1 VRYLVVSDLHA
12 NWEALEAVF
21 RDAEGMYDRAIC
33 CGDLVGYGA
42 DPDRVVEWVRA
53 HCTTVVRGNHDRACT
68 GLEDLE
74 WFNPLARAAAVWTLD
89 HLSPENAAY
98 VRDLPHGPT
107 FVNGIQLL
115 HGSPTDEDEYVVRP
129 DEAAGAFAYLE
140 SHVAFFGHSHI
151 QGGFL
156 WNHSRVETIP
166 PVSVRSECAVMN
178 IEPDMGYL
186 LNPGS
191 VGQPRDGDP
200 RAAYMLYD
208 AGAAM
213 VRYRR
218 VPYDVETAQ
227 RKIRDAGLPPFL
239 ADRLAMGR

>member
-1 VRYLVVSDLHA
+1 MRYLILSDLHS
-12 NWEALEAVF
+12 NWEALEAVL
-21 RDAEGMYDRAIC
+21 RDAEGAYDQALC

-42 DPDRVVEWVRA
+42 DPNRVTEWVRG
-53 HCTTVVRGNHDRACT
+53 HCATVVRGNHDRACT

-74 WFNPLARAAAVWTLD
+74 WFNPVARQAAVWTLQR
-89 HLSPENAAY
+89 LSPENAAY
-98 VRDLPHGPT
+98 VRGLPHGPV
-107 FVNGIQLL
+107 FVDGIQLL

-129 DEAAGAFAYLE
+129 EDAAGAFAYLE
-140 SHVAFFGHSHI
+140 SHLAFFGHSHI

-166 PVSVRSECAVMN
+166 PVSIRGACSVMD
-178 IEPDMGYL
+178 IEPDTGYL

-208 AGAAM
+208 SGASMA
-213 VRYRR
+213 RYRR
-218 VPYDVETAQ
+218 VPYDVEKAQ

-239 ADRLAMGR
+239 ADRLAAGR

>member
-1 VRYLVVSDLHA
+1 VRYLILSDLHS

-21 RDAEGMYDRAIC
+21 RDAEGMYDQALC

-42 DPDRVVEWVRA
+42 DPERVVEWVRA
-53 HCTTVVRGNHDRACT
+53 HCTAVVRGNHDRACT

-74 WFNPLARAAAVWTLD
+74 WFNPVARAAAVWTLD
-89 HLSPENAAY
+89 RLSPENTSY
-98 VRDLPHGPT
+98 VRGLPHGPL
-107 FVNGIQLL
+107 FVDGLQLL

-140 SHVAFFGHSHI
+140 SRLAFFGHSHI

-166 PVSVRSECAVMN
+166 PVSTHNECSVME
-178 IEPDMGYL
+178 IEPDTGYL

-208 AGAAM
+208 SGASM

-218 VPYDVETAQ
+218 VPYDVDAAQ

-239 ADRLAMGR
+239 ADRLAVGR